1 VTDFGVIGASR
12 PLVLV
17 GGGRMG
23 SALLAGWLGKGLHGT
38 AIIVVE
44 PDADSAARLKAEN
57 ADVTVIPSLARLTR
71 DPAVLVLAVKPQVM
85 GTVLPDAA
93 AFPGALFLSIAA
105 GKTLDYFAQAF
116 GAGAA
121 VVRSMPNTPAAIGKG
136 VSVCVASAS
145 VTEAQRKLASALLGA
160 VGAVAWIDNE
170 KLMDAVTALSGSGP
184 AYVFYLI
191 ECMAAAGQ
199 AAGLPAELA
208 EMLARQTVSGAGAL
222 VEASES
228 ESAATLRR
236 NVTSPNGTTEA
247 ALNVLMGEEGLAPL
261 MRHAVEAAARRSR
274 ELSA

>member
-1 VTDFGVIGASR
+1 MTEFGAIGASR

-23 SALLAGWLGKGLHGT
+23 SALLAGWLAQGLHGT

-44 PDADSAARLKAEN
+44 PDAETSRRLKAEN
-57 ADVTVIPSLARLTR
+57 PDVTVVPDLKKVRR
-71 DPAVLVLAVKPQVM
+71 DPEVMVLAVKPQVM
-85 GTVLPDAA
+85 GDLLSDAA
-93 AFPGALFLSIAA
+93 AFPQALFLSIAA

-116 GAGAA
+116 GANAA
-121 VVRSMPNTPAAIGKG
+121 IVRAMPNTPAAIGKG
-136 VSVCVASAS
+136 VSVCVASGK
-145 VTEAQRKLASALLGA
+145 VKEDQRRLCTALLGA
-160 VGAVAWIDNE
+160 VGTVAWIDNE

-208 EMLARQTVSGAGAL
+208 DMLARQTVAGAGAL
-222 VEASES
+222 VEASDDES
-228 ESAATLRR
+228 TATLRR

-247 ALNVLMGEEGLAPL
+247 ALNVLMGENGLAPL
-261 MRHAVEAAARRSR
+261 LRHAIEAAARRSK

>member
-1 VTDFGVIGASR
+1 MTDFGVIGASR

-38 AIIVVE
+38 AVVVVE
-44 PDADSAARLKAEN
+44 PDAEAARRIAAIDAE
-57 ADVTVIPSLARLTR
+57 VKVIPSIATLNR
-71 DPAVLVLAVKPQVM
+71 DPAVIVLAVKPQVM
-85 GTVLPDAA
+85 GSVLPEVA
-93 AFPGALFLSIAA
+93 AFPHALFLSIAA
-105 GKTLDYFAQAF
+105 GKTLDYFAEAI
-116 GAGAA
+116 GPA
-121 VVRSMPNTPAAIGKG
+121 VAIVRAMPNTPAAIGKG

-145 VTEAQRKLASALLGA
+145 VTEAQRTLCTTLLRA
-160 VGAVAWIDNE
+160 VGAVAWLDQE
-170 KLMDAVTALSGSGP
+170 RQMDAVTALSGSGP

-208 EMLARQTVSGAGAL
+208 EMLARQTVAGAGAL
-222 VEASES
+222 VEASED

-247 ALNVLMGEEGLAPL
+247 ALNVLMGEAGLAPL
-261 MRHAVEAAARRSR
+261 MRHAIEAAARRSK

>member
-1 VTDFGVIGASR
+1 VTDFGAIGVSR

-23 SALLAGWLGKGLHGT
+23 SALLAGWLGRGLHGT
-38 AIIVVE
+38 AVVVVE
-44 PDADSAARLKAEN
+44 PDADAAREIKSGN
-57 ADVTVIPSLARLTR
+57 ADVTVVPSMDKVRR
-71 DPAVLVLAVKPQVM
+71 EPAVVVLAVKPQVM
-85 GTVLPDAA
+85 SAVLPDVAQY
-93 AFPGALFLSIAA
+93 PRALFLSIAA
-105 GKTLDYFAQAF
+105 GKTLDYFAQAL
-116 GAGAA
+116 GADAA
-121 VVRSMPNTPAAIGKG
+121 VVRAMPNTPAAIGKG
-136 VSVCVASAS
+136 VSVCVASTNVS
-145 VTEAQRKLASALLGA
+145 EAQRTLCTALLDA

-208 EMLARQTVSGAGAL
+208 DMLARRTVAGAGAL
-222 VEASES
+222 VEASDDES
-228 ESAATLRR
+228 TATLRR

-247 ALNVLMGEEGLAPL
+247 ALNVLMGENGLAPL
-261 MRHAVEAAARRSR
+261 LRHAVEAAARRSK

>member
-1 VTDFGVIGASR
+1 MTDFGVIGASR

-23 SALLAGWLGKGLHGT
+23 SALLAGWLAKGLHGT

-44 PDADSAARLKAEN
+44 PDAGAVAQIKADN
-57 ADVTVIPSLARLTR
+57 ADVTVIPSLTKLTR
-71 DPAVLVLAVKPQVM
+71 DPAVVVLAVKPQVM
-85 GTVLPDAA
+85 GAVLPEVA
-93 AFPGALFLSIAA
+93 AFPNALFLSIAA
-105 GKTLDYFAQAF
+105 GKTLDYFAQGI
-116 GAGAA
+116 GAGIAI
-121 VVRSMPNTPAAIGKG
+121 VRAMPNTPAAIGKG

-145 VTEAQRKLASALLGA
+145 VTDAQRALCTTLLTA
-160 VGAVAWIDNE
+160 VGAVAWVDNE

-208 EMLARQTVSGAGAL
+208 DMLARQTVAGAGAL
-222 VEASES
+222 VEASET
-228 ESAATLRR
+228 ESAAMLRR

-261 MRHAVEAAARRSR
+261 MRHAIEAAARRSK

>member
-1 VTDFGVIGASR
+1 MTDFGVIGASR

-23 SALLAGWLGKGLHGT
+23 SALLAGWLAKGLHGT
-38 AIIVVE
+38 AVIVVE
-44 PDADSAARLKAEN
+44 PDADASQRIRAEN
-57 ADVTVIPSLARLTR
+57 ADVTVIPTLDKLKR

-85 GTVLPDAA
+85 WTILPAA
-93 AFPGALFLSIAA
+93 AEFSDALFLSIAA
-105 GKTLDYFAQAF
+105 GKTIDTFAQVF
-116 GAGAA
+116 GPDAA
-121 VVRSMPNTPAAIGKG
+121 IVRAMPNTPAAIGKG
-136 VSVCVASAS
+136 VSVCVASPN
-145 VTEAQRKLASALLGA
+145 VTEAQRSLCSTLLGA
-160 VGAVAWIDNE
+160 VGAVAWVENE

-199 AAGLPAELA
+199 AAGLPADLA
-208 EMLARQTVSGAGAL
+208 EMLARQTVSGSGAL
-222 VEASES
+222 VEASAT

-261 MRHAVEAAARRSR
+261 MRHAIEAAARRSK

>member
-1 VTDFGVIGASR
+1 MTDFGAIGASR

-23 SALLAGWLGKGLHGT
+23 SALLAGWLGRGLHGT

-44 PDADSAARLKAEN
+44 PDTDSARRLKAEN
-57 ADVTVIPSLARLTR
+57 ADVTVVASLKKIGRE
-71 DPAVLVLAVKPQVM
+71 PAVVVLAVKPQVM

-93 AFPGALFLSIAA
+93 AYPKALFISIAA
-105 GKTLDYFAQAF
+105 GRTLDSFAQAF
-116 GAGAA
+116 GAEAA
-121 VVRSMPNTPAAIGKG
+121 IVRAMPNTPAAIGKG
-136 VSVCVASAS
+136 VSVCIASTTVS
-145 VTEAQRKLASALLGA
+145 EAQRALCTTLLGA

-199 AAGLPAELA
+199 AVGLPAELA
-208 EMLARQTVSGAGAL
+208 DMLARQTVAGAGAL
-222 VEASES
+222 VEASED
-228 ESAATLRR
+228 ESTATLRR

-247 ALNVLMGEEGLAPL
+247 ALNVLMGENGLAPL
-261 MRHAVEAAARRSR
+261 LRHAIEAAARRSK

>member
-38 AIIVVE
+38 AIMVVE
-44 PDADSAARLKAEN
+44 PDEASARRLKAEN
-57 ADVTVIPSLARLTR
+57 PDVTVIPSLARLNR
-71 DPAVLVLAVKPQVM
+71 EPAVMVLAVKPQVM
-85 GTVLPDAA
+85 GTILDAAA
-93 AFPGALFLSIAA
+93 AFPNALFLSIAA

-121 VVRSMPNTPAAIGKG
+121 VVRAMPNTPAAIGKG

-145 VTEAQRKLASALLGA
+145 VTEAQRKLCTTLLAA

-208 EMLARQTVSGAGAL
+208 EMLARQTVAGAGAL
-222 VEASES
+222 VEASDGD
-228 ESAATLRR
+228 SAATLRR

-247 ALNVLMGEEGLAPL
+247 ALNVLMGEDGLALL
-261 MRHAVEAAARRSR
+261 MRHAIEAAARRSK

>member
-1 VTDFGVIGASR
+1 MTDFGAIGASR

-23 SALLAGWLGKGLHGT
+23 SALLAGWLGRGLHGT
-38 AIIVVE
+38 AVIVVE
-44 PDADSAARLKAEN
+44 PDPGTAKLIKAEN
-57 ADVTVIPSLARLTR
+57 ADVTVVPSMNKVGR
-71 DPAVLVLAVKPQVM
+71 DPAVIVLAVKPQVM
-85 GTVLPDAA
+85 GAVLPDAA
-93 AFPGALFLSIAA
+93 AFPKALFISIAA

-116 GAGAA
+116 GAEAA
-121 VVRSMPNTPAAIGKG
+121 IVRAMPNTPAAIGKG
-136 VSVCVASAS
+136 VSVCVASATVS
-145 VTEAQRKLASALLGA
+145 EAQRALCTTLLDA

-199 AAGLPAELA
+199 AVGLPAELA
-208 EMLARQTVSGAGAL
+208 DMLARQTVAGAGAL
-222 VEASES
+222 VEASED
-228 ESAATLRR
+228 ESTATLRR

-247 ALNVLMGEEGLAPL
+247 ALNVLMGENGLAPL
-261 MRHAVEAAARRSR
+261 LRHAVEAAARRSK

>member
-1 VTDFGVIGASR
+1 MTDFGAIGASR

-23 SALLAGWLGKGLHGT
+23 SALLAGWLGRGLHGS

-44 PDADSAARLKAEN
+44 PDTDAARRLKAEN
-57 ADVTVIPSLARLTR
+57 ADVTVVASLKKIGRE
-71 DPAVLVLAVKPQVM
+71 PAVVVLAVKPQVM
-85 GTVLPDAA
+85 GAVLPDAA
-93 AFPGALFLSIAA
+93 AYPKALFISIAA
-105 GKTLDYFAQAF
+105 GKTLDSFAQAF
-116 GAGAA
+116 GAEAA
-121 VVRSMPNTPAAIGKG
+121 IVRAMPNTPAAIGKG
-136 VSVCVASAS
+136 VSVCIASTTVS
-145 VTEAQRKLASALLGA
+145 EAQRALCTTLLGA

-199 AAGLPAELA
+199 AVGLPAELA
-208 EMLARQTVSGAGAL
+208 DMLARQTVAGAGAL
-222 VEASES
+222 VEASED
-228 ESAATLRR
+228 ESTATLRR

-247 ALNVLMGEEGLAPL
+247 ALNVLMGENGLAPL
-261 MRHAVEAAARRSR
+261 LRHAIEAAARRSK